1 MDENNSNNN
10 EEVVEN
16 PQDIQENEPQVKQEV
31 HTVNNT
37 NNKTIKKTIEKTEKV
52 KGKDKNQKRSGDRI
66 VVQYRKP
73 SIFSSV
79 LLVLIGALIAVII
92 CMVLYIWK
100 IKPSHD
106 VDIYKDNTSNVEQNN
121 DSENISKEDETKK
134 DLDLSLD
141 GDFVKDLK
149 SKIPINKFSQVIYN
163 YKKTTEAYLTGN
175 QKMLFVLE
183 NMRENKQYT
192 EVSAKEILDRLD
204 QYRIMN
210 TSGDYI
216 SVADKFDVNA
226 VDEKFKSV
234 FGSKQNIIKEDI
246 NTNLGYVY
254 EYDATDDCY
263 YGHWYAGGGGGGP
276 LYFEF
281 FDSVDASSDQKEIYV
296 YDYYIMVQGN
306 DRKWDI
312 YNRSN
317 SNAIGE
323 ESEDPT
329 TYNTE
334 ERKTYLKDGIFE
346 KYKDKLVKF
355 KHTFVLDDN
364 GNYYWYSC
372 EPTSQI

>member
-1 MDENNSNNN
+1 MNENNLKN
-10 EEVVEN
+10 EEKLE
-16 PQDIQENEPQVKQEV
+16 ETSK
-31 HTVNNT
+31 VNAP
-37 NNKTIKKTIEKTEKV
+37 
-52 KGKDKNQKRSGDRI
+52 KR
-66 VVQYRKP
+66 K
-73 SIFSSV
+73 SIFSFILV
-79 LLVLIGALIAVII
+79 FLLGALVAVAVCVLI
-92 CMVLYIWK
+92 YT
-100 IKPSHD
+100 
-106 VDIYKDNTSNVEQNN
+106 YKAKELPREDDNTPKVEESENNN
-121 DSENISKEDETKK
+121 DAKEENQTNKE
-134 DLDLSLD
+134 LDLSLD
-141 GDFVKDLK
+141 GEFVKGLYE
-149 SKIPINKFSQVIYN
+149 KIPVNIFSQAIYN
-163 YKKTTEAYLTGN
+163 YKRTTEAYLTGN

-183 NMRENKQYT
+183 KMRGNKQYT
-192 EVSAKEILDRLD
+192 EVSTKEILNRLD
-204 QYRIMN
+204 QNRITN
-210 TSGDYI
+210 TSGEYI
-216 SVADKFDVNA
+216 SVADKFDVKS
-226 VDEKFKSV
+226 VEEKFKSV
-234 FGSKQNIIKEDI
+234 FGSNQNIIKEDI
-246 NTNLGYVY
+246 DTNLGYVY

-329 TYNTE
+329 TYNKE

-372 EPTSQI
+372 EPASQI